1 MGVTVLHSSA
11 SLNSTRKSFVNKNT
25 PVIPP
30 LILIVEDVHE
40 TRDGLEKLL
49 TADGY
54 RVSLARNEEDA
65 IDSAQFKRPDL
76 ILVSLAGLSN
86 EVIVA
91 ARRIR
96 ESADVG
102 DTVPVVIFCVDA
114 IGEGSEVRIEH
125 NVYLT
130 RPDNFNQLRRLLARV
145 LPKPEHIPVGC

>member
-1 MGVTVLHSSA
+1 
-11 SLNSTRKSFVNKNT
+11 VNNNNFT
-25 PVIPP
+25 IP

-54 RVSLARNEEDA
+54 RVSLARDEQDA
-65 IDSAQFKRPDL
+65 IDSAQVKRPDL

-96 ESADVG
+96 ENAHVG
-102 DTVPVVIFCVDA
+102 DEVPIVIFCVDA

-145 LPKPEHIPVGC
+145 LPQSEHVPVGC